1 VTAVTAREHLWSYF
15 IPRGHQAQNP
25 AGRFQ
30 MGKTLFGVSVGALLM
45 AFVAGW
51 AIPQS
56 KARVAPGATVQVDAF
71 KMMTSGKQMPSQY
84 FADYS
89 FVFN

>member
-1 VTAVTAREHLWSYF
+1 
-15 IPRGHQAQNP
+15 
-25 AGRFQ
+25 

-71 KMMTSGKQMPSQY
+71 KMMTSGKQMPSEH